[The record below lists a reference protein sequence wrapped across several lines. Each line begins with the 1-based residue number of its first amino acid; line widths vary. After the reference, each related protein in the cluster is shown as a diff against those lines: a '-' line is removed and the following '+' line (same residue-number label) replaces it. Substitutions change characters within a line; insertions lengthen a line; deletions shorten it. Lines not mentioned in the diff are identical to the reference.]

1 MKERRYPELVGAR
14 SLGGAGRG
22 GLWPLVLGDQVLLE
36 LPGQGQGA
44 FRVASDAETRRA
56 GLATSLGFPVFLHS
70 STLRGNVPGAR
81 GADGHCPPSH
91 DVERDFRH
99 AGLDT

>member
-1 MKERRYPELVGAR
+1 MKERRYPELVGRPGAR

-22 GLWPLVLGDQVLLE
+22 GLWPSVFGDQVLLE

-56 GLATSLGFPVFLHS
+56 GLETSLGFPICLHS
-70 STLRGNVPGAR
+70 STLRGNVFAWPGGQR
-81 GADGHCPPSH
+81 
-91 DVERDFRH
+91 R
-99 AGLDT
+99 